1 MNRFQKL
8 VAEAKAKITEI
19 SPADAKAQCE
29 SGGAVLIDVREGED
43 WREDHAKGA
52 KHFER
57 GTIELEIEEQ
67 VPDLKTPI
75 ICYCGG
81 GSRSALVAESL
92 QKMGY
97 ENVRSIAGGFRSFL
111 RRFGWARVGPVE
123 IFGLGRDVP
132 RHLDLVKIALSE
144 RTEMEPHLPPEL
156 LPVQREE

>member
-8 VAEAKAKITEI
+8 VAAAKKNITEI
-19 SPADAKAQCE
+19 SPAEAQAQSE
-29 SGGAVLIDVREGED
+29 AGNAVLIDVREEED

-52 KHFER
+52 KHLER
-57 GTIELEIEEQ
+57 GVIELEIEEQ

-97 ENVRSIAGGFRSFL
+97 ENVRSLAGGFRAWKES
-111 RRFGWARVGPVE
+111 
-123 IFGLGRDVP
+123 GLPSAD
-132 RHLDLVKIALSE
+132 
-144 RTEMEPHLPPEL
+144 
-156 LPVQREE
+156 Q

>member
-8 VAEAKAKITEI
+8 VAEAKKNITEI
-19 SPADAKAQCE
+19 SASEAQAQSDRGE
-29 SGGAVLIDVREGED
+29 AVLIDVREDDD

-52 KHFER
+52 KHLER
-57 GTIELEIEEQ
+57 GVIELEIEEQ

-97 ENVRSIAGGFRSFL
+97 ENVRSMAGGFRA
-111 RRFGWARVGPVE
+111 WKEA
-123 IFGLGRDVP
+123 
-132 RHLDLVKIALSE
+132 DLPS
-144 RTEMEPHLPPEL
+144 T
-156 LPVQREE
+156 QD